1 MANKTTMHYRVVSAR
16 NPKTGGTLLRPVVT
30 NRATLSMS
38 QLVAYAKTAGYV
50 RGQQKDL
57 EGLLGGFIEAMK
69 DRSLAGYAIN
79 VNNWYI
85 ISGRLKGTVDETRTL
100 TDLNDYHVTITA
112 TADLKAAMSDF
123 NWQRVDDGSVVVKI
137 ETIMSPGGKNGEII
151 KTKTWS
157 CYGKNLQFNAALGDS
172 VTASWLDATSGE
184 KQSKSLTPTESDY
197 GHMTFAADETI
208 SALPDNTEIVL
219 SFRTRGGVEG
229 GAEFPVTKVVT
240 LVAAT

>member
-1 MANKTTMHYRVVSAR
+1 MQYRVVSAR
-16 NPKTGGTLLRPVVT
+16 NPKTGGSLLRPVVT
-30 NRATLSMS
+30 NRATLTMR
-38 QLVAYAKTAGYV
+38 QIVAYAKTAGYV

-85 ISGRLKGTVDETRTL
+85 ISGRLKGTVDETRSL
-100 TDLNDYHVTITA
+100 TDANEYHVTITA

-137 ETIMSPGGKNGEII
+137 ETIMSPGGKNGEIQ
-151 KTKTWS
+151 KGKSWS
-157 CYGKNLQFNAALGDS
+157 CYGKNLQFSAALGDS
-172 VTASWLDATSGE
+172 VTASWLDTTSGQVQT
-184 KQSKSLTPTESDY
+184 KALVPTESDY
-197 GHMTFAADETI
+197 GHMTFASDETI
-208 SALPDNTEIVL
+208 AALAAGTEIAL

-229 GAEFPVTKVVT
+229 GAEFPVSKSVT
-240 LVAAT
+240 LVAAA